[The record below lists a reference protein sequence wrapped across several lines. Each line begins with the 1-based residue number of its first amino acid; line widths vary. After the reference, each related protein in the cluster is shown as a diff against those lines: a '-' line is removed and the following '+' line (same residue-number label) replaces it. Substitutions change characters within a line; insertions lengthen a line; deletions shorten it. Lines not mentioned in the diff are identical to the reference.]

1 MPRRLI
7 LASASTGRSELLRRT
22 GIAFEAI
29 PSDCDEATN
38 TTDPEEHVKELAL
51 RKAQSVARRVKDA
64 VVIGADTVVELD
76 GEILGKPPGADG
88 AREMLARLAGRTHR
102 LVTGLAIVDSANGFA
117 YDGTEQTL
125 VRMRPLSA
133 SEIEAYVTSGEP
145 LDKSGAYEL
154 QGLGATIIE
163 RIEGDFSNVVG
174 LPMAHLARALT
185 QFGVTLLDTERK
197 EDR

>member
-154 QGLGATIIE
+154 QGLGATIID